1 MKNAIP
7 AHKQNI
13 LVVTSGLKWLAN
25 ADTVVEHLK
34 QMLQNSEKGTSV
46 SKYYRK
52 CKLKNS

>member
-1 MKNAIP
+1 M
-7 AHKQNI
+7 
-13 LVVTSGLKWLAN
+13 VTSGLKWLAN

-52 CKLKNS
+52 CKIHKYKVGKEKCDTYF